1 MKPEFSTGINFGGN
15 INIHDAFKFNFNVFR
30 NDIENLIDVKQ
41 VASRT
46 NGTQIYSYIN
56 VKRAYTQGFEV
67 EANTKLNQQISLSSG
82 YQFILTADK
91 DELENIKNGKIYTRD
106 NDGTVRLL
114 NTNEYIGL
122 SNRSKHMFNVKLNYE
137 SKKLFATARLI
148 YKSDWYISDRNGNGL
163 IDIND
168 EKANGYFLLTEAV

>member
-1 MKPEFSTGINFGGN
+1 M
-15 INIHDAFKFNFNVFR
+15 
-30 NDIENLIDVKQ
+30 
-41 VASRT
+41 
-46 NGTQIYSYIN
+46 
-56 VKRAYTQGFEV
+56 
-67 EANTKLNQQISLSSG
+67 SSG

-137 SKKLFATARLI
+137 SKKFFATARLI

-168 EKANGYFLLTEAV
+168 EKANGYFLLNASAGREINKALSLKIGIDNATNYQDPNYLPTLQCRMIYLSANFKLK